1 MDIKEVSKRAN
12 LPSST
17 LRYYEEKGLIRSIG
31 RSGITRV
38 FADNIVERLAFIS
51 LGRSAGLSLNE
62 IKLMLEPNNITVD
75 RTLLLN
81 KADELDAQIKQLKSM
96 RDGLRHAAQC
106 TAPNHF
112 ECSTFKRLLKIAN
125 QRWNKFRRN
134 DK

>member
-1 MDIKEVSKRAN
+1 MDIKEVAKRAN
-12 LPSST
+12 LPAST
-17 LRYYEEKGLIRSIG
+17 LRYYEEKGLIQSIG

-51 LGRSAGLSLNE
+51 LGHSAGLSLNE

-81 KADELDAQIKQLKSM
+81 KADELEAQIKQLKSM

>member
-12 LPSST
+12 LPAST

-112 ECSTFKRLLKIAN
+112 ECSTFKRLLTIAN